1 MRDAGELLHPVV
13 TVQTLVDT
21 TAAVTAAGLKDED
34 ASQSDATAAH
44 REHILLGGCTGA
56 SSTSNST
63 SPTHSPPAS
72 TSYSAR
78 AVHSATRS
86 VF

>member
-1 MRDAGELLHPVV
+1 MCDAGELLHRVV
-13 TVQTLVDT
+13 TVQTSVDT
-21 TAAVTAAGLKDED
+21 TAAAGLKDED
-34 ASQSDATAAH
+34 ASQSDATAARH
-44 REHILLGGCTGA
+44 EHILLGGCTGS

>member
-13 TVQTLVDT
+13 TVQTSVNT
-21 TAAVTAAGLKDED
+21 TAAAGLKDED

-44 REHILLGGCTGA
+44 REHLLLGGCTGA
-56 SSTSNST
+56 SSTSNSA
-63 SPTHSPPAS
+63 SQTHSAPAS